1 VSTTTHDLPHG
12 LDLVVAFV
20 NTLDVE
26 QGIDELEGDGLRA
39 WLDRSGLSEP
49 GLTIGSREREQ
60 ALELREA
67 LRDLMV
73 AHNDGRDNARA
84 GQALE
89 RVSRAGELGVQFTP
103 DGTPK
108 LATRAQGF
116 DAALAQLLVPVVEA
130 SADGTWRRVK
140 ACRAADCHW
149 AFYDRS
155 RNRSG
160 VWCEMAVCG
169 NRTKVRTYRRRA
181 PAGPSAA

>member
-1 VSTTTHDLPHG
+1 MSTNIDDLPHA
-12 LDLVVAFV
+12 LDLVIGFV

-26 QGIDELEGDGLRA
+26 QGIDELEGDGLSA
-39 WLDRSGLSEP
+39 WLDRHGLSEP
-49 GLTIGSREREQ
+49 GLTIGRREREQ
-60 ALELREA
+60 AVELREA
-67 LRDLMV
+67 LRGLMLE
-73 AHNDGRDNARA
+73 HNGGSPAALA
-84 GQALE
+84 GERLE
-89 RVSRAGELGVQFTP
+89 QVSRAGELGVQFGS
-103 DGTPK
+103 DGAPT
-108 LATRAQGF
+108 LAPRARGF
-116 DAALAQLLVPVVEA
+116 AAVLARLLVPVVEA

-140 ACRAADCHW
+140 ACRADDCHW